1 MSAKREQTHSA
12 IQVHSVMV
20 LAGTEAFT
28 RRELLQRIR
37 QAVLEDQK
45 SEMGYVRLDPS
56 VSVAAVLDECRTMG
70 MFAANKLVV
79 VEPADNLFKARSEE
93 EDDGE
98 ESEEAETGADSQR
111 RGAST
116 PRELIYRYAEAPAQ
130 GTVLVLVCDNW
141 LKTTRLHK
149 LLDAQGA
156 VHWCVPP
163 REDQIPHW
171 ISSRAEKFYA
181 KKIEPVAAIRLAEL
195 VGADL
200 ARLDGELAKLALYAM
215 DQNLISEK
223 MVMQMVGF
231 QHEQQVWDLIDALS
245 EGNLRDALTRH
256 HELWQMDTK
265 IGYTLVGAIF
275 YWLGQVMRAREMID
289 RRMGDGQIIKDL
301 RLWPQQRATRTLQLA
316 RRWGVAG
323 AKRAAEALLTADMAA
338 KTSLGEP
345 QRNIEMFIV
354 KICGS

>member
-1 MSAKREQTHSA
+1 MAAKREQSSST
-12 IQVHSVMV
+12 IQVHPVMV
-20 LAGTEAFT
+20 LAGAEAFI
-28 RRELLQRIR
+28 RWELLERIR
-37 QAVLEDQK
+37 KTVLG
-45 SEMGYVRLDPS
+45 SEQSDMGYVRMDPA
-56 VSVAAVLDECRTMG
+56 VTVAAVLDECRTMG

-79 VEPADNLFKARSEE
+79 VEPADQLFKSRSG
-93 EDDGE
+93 EDGGD
-98 ESEEAETGADSQR
+98 ESEEIESGGDSPQR
-111 RGAST
+111 VAAT
-116 PRELIYRYAEAPAQ
+116 PRDMIYRYAEEPAA
-130 GTVLVLVCDNW
+130 GAVLVLVCDNW
-141 LKTTRLHK
+141 LKNTRLHK

-163 REDQIPHW
+163 REDQVPHW
-171 ISSRAEKFYA
+171 LSTRAEKFYS
-181 KKIEPVAAIRLAEL
+181 KKIEPAAAIRLAEL

-215 DQNLISEK
+215 NQNVISEK

-245 EGNLRDALTRH
+245 AGNVREALARN
-256 HELWQMDTK
+256 HELWQMESR

-289 RRMGDGQIIKDL
+289 RRLGDGQIIKEL

-316 RRWGVAG
+316 RRWGIAG
-323 AKRAAEALLTADMAA
+323 AKRAAEALLAADMAA